1 MKKFHIGISMHNN
14 KFKSLLSN
22 RNYTK
27 RSREVETGAAGGVRE
42 REKSLS
48 VSQPIREKNER
59 VLLLFFKM
67 LIKTEETNEE
77 DKT

>member
-1 MKKFHIGISMHNN
+1 M
-14 KFKSLLSN
+14 
-22 RNYTK
+22 
-27 RSREVETGAAGGVRE
+27 ETGAAGGVRE